1 MASCCGWDCRRS
13 EAWRGSVDQEKGAE
27 RGDAGGELA
36 SALSQ
41 LSKALFGQLPAA
53 YFLPM
58 VICLVVP

>member
-1 MASCCGWDCRRS
+1 MR
-13 EAWRGSVDQEKGAE
+13 E
-27 RGDAGGELA
+27 GELA